1 MALACKEFIF
11 QGLQMDL
18 STVWWLVTGGL
29 IAAEL
34 ITGTFYLLM
43 LSVGAAASALAA
55 HADLSLTWQIVVGA
69 IVGGLSVTLW
79 HLKKARTQQP
89 TESSRNQDVHLDLGE
104 VVQVLVWDELGLAQ
118 VKHRGAQWTAQLA
131 PGQVPG
137 AGAFRITEMAGNR
150 LIVEKI

>member
-1 MALACKEFIF
+1 
-11 QGLQMDL
+11 MDL

-29 IAAEL
+29 IALEL

-79 HLKKARTQQP
+79 HMKKKHAHISRRSLRGIKMCIWIWAKSFRCWFGMNKDLHKSSTAARSGLHNSHPGKCQA
-89 TESSRNQDVHLDLGE
+89 
-104 VVQVLVWDELGLAQ
+104 LGLTGSPKWR
-118 VKHRGAQWTAQLA
+118 VTA
-131 PGQVPG
+131 
-137 AGAFRITEMAGNR
+137 
-150 LIVEKI
+150 